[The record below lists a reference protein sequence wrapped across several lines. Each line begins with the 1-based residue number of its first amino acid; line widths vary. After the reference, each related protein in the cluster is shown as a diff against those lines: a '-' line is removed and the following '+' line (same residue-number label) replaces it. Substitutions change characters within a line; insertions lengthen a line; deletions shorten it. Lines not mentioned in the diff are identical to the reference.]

1 MHFSQLCSMA
11 SAEVKMQEMSE
22 VVIVTM
28 SEEAVEGLSS
38 VVEEEKAV
46 LMAAQLSH
54 EPGEQILTVTQ
65 VETDDLSKTNS
76 LCNEEAVIVKLTDEV
91 DVEADVFYPITCGDA
106 TATLVWKKFVCPGI
120 NVKCVQFNH
129 QLISPKEFVCL
140 AGKSTLKDWKRAI
153 RLNGTMLRKI
163 MDSGE
168 LEFYHHAK
176 ICSNT
181 CRSTKIDLLGNKVA
195 ASSDQSA
202 DLAAAASSTA
212 YLNGDSSP
220 EASAGPSEW
229 VTAVGEDAVSFWRA
243 VKDAGL
249 LEEVIEDFQK
259 ELQEVLK
266 GLHERVCEPSLQVKD
281 AALLN
286 SIVHNFGMLDLVKKV
301 LSSHKSQM
309 DHYREQYTNSLAA
322 LEQQCDEHRKRAKEL
337 KSKSQHLNNVLMN
350 FTPAPIAPAP
360 KRSRMSRAISSPAS
374 ISPAP
379 AQVTLPLNQL
389 SAVSLGKLLTVTG
402 APAAPNLG
410 SYTLLTSPLNGSE
423 LAADASNLTVLSTV
437 AGQEGTS
444 PESGAVVS
452 STFVKMVS
460 PQFQLVT
467 LPSTLQG
474 LAGTQNTGITQ
485 PIDTI
490 AVVDAMATT
499 ADVFLQ
505 GLQAGENEEGQHN
518 EVREDDMQQL
528 VVQQ

>member
-1 MHFSQLCSMA
+1 MA
-11 SAEVKMQEMSE
+11 SAEVQTQEMSE
-22 VVIVTM
+22 VVILAV
-28 SEEAVEGLSS
+28 SEEEVGGLS
-38 VVEEEKAV
+38 VAEEDKAV
-46 LMAAQLSH
+46 LVATQLSNQ
-54 EPGEQILTVTQ
+54 PGEEVLTVTQ
-65 VETDDLSKTNS
+65 VETDGTSKTDS
-76 LCNEEAVIVKLTDEV
+76 LANEEAVIVKLTEEV

-120 NVKCVQFNH
+120 NVKCVQCND

-176 ICSNT
+176 VCSNT
-181 CRSTKIDLLGNKVA
+181 CRSTKIDLLGTKLA

-202 DLAAAASSTA
+202 DLAAATSSTA
-212 YLNGDSSP
+212 HLNGDSRP
-220 EASAGPSEW
+220 EGSEGLSEGA
-229 VTAVGEDAVSFWRA
+229 TTVGEGAVSFWRA
-243 VKDAGL
+243 LKDAGL

-266 GLHERVCEPSLQVKD
+266 GLHERVCEPSLLVKD
-281 AALLN
+281 AALLD

-309 DHYREQYTNSLAA
+309 DQYREQYTSSLAA

-350 FTPAPIAPAP
+350 LAPAPAPPAP
-360 KRSRMSRAISSPAS
+360 KRSRMSRAVSSPRP

-379 AQVTLPLNQL
+379 AQVTLPLSQL
-389 SAVSLGKLLTVTG
+389 SAVPLGKLLTVAG
-402 APAAPNLG
+402 APVASNLG
-410 SYTLLTSPLNGSE
+410 GYTLLTSPLNGSE
-423 LAADASNLTVLSTV
+423 LAADASNLTVLSAV

-444 PESGAVVS
+444 FESGAVVS
-452 STFVKMVS
+452 PTFVKMLG

-467 LPSTLQG
+467 LQG
-474 LAGTQNTGITQ
+474 LAAAPNASMAQSLG
-485 PIDTI
+485 TI
-490 AVVDAMATT
+490 AVVDATATT
-499 ADVFLQ
+499 ADIFLQ
-505 GLQAGENEEGQHN
+505 GVQAAENEEGQRT
-518 EVREDDMQQL
+518 EVRGDDMQQL
-528 VVQQ
+528 VEQQ

>member
-1 MHFSQLCSMA
+1 MA
-11 SAEVKMQEMSE
+11 SSEVKMQEMSE

-46 LMAAQLSH
+46 LVTTQLSH
-54 EPGEQILTVTQ
+54 EHGEQILTVTQ
-65 VETDDLSKTNS
+65 VEPDDTSKTDS

-120 NVKCVQFNH
+120 NVKCVQFND

-195 ASSDQSA
+195 TSSDQSA
-202 DLAAAASSTA
+202 DLAAATSSTA
-212 YLNGDSSP
+212 YANGEPSP
-220 EASAGPSEW
+220 EASSEPSEW

-322 LEQQCDEHRKRAKEL
+322 LEQQCDEHRKRAREL

-350 FTPAPIAPAP
+350 FTPGPKAPAP
-360 KRSRMSRAISSPAS
+360 KRCRMSRAVSTPAS

-379 AQVTLPLNQL
+379 APVTLPLNQL
-389 SAVSLGKLLTVTG
+389 SAVPLAKLLTVTG
-402 APAAPNLG
+402 APAAQNLG

-423 LAADASNLTVLSTV
+423 LVADASNLTVLSTL
-437 AGQEGTS
+437 AGQEATS
-444 PESGAVVS
+444 PENGAVVS
-452 STFVKMVS
+452 STFVKMVT

-467 LPSTLQG
+467 LPSTMQG
-474 LAGTQNTGITQ
+474 LAAAQ
-485 PIDTI
+485 PVDTI
-490 AVVDAMATT
+490 AVVDATATT

-505 GLQAGENEEGQHN
+505 GVQAGENGEGQHN
-518 EVREDDMQQL
+518 EVRGDDMQQL
-528 VVQQ
+528 VEQQ